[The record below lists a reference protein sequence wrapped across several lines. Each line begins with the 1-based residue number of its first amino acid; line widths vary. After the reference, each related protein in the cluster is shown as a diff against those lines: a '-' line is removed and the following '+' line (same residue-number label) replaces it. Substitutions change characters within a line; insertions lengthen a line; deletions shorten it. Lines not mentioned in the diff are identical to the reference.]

1 MMPAQDVTGVFD
13 SSFNQYF
20 KDARTMK
27 VSVTRDKQVMK
38 HPVEDGSTISDHVIL
53 NPIEI
58 QLIVFTR
65 RGLEKSVY
73 GQIATLFKANT
84 LVTVQTRVDSFK
96 NMLMVGM
103 PHEETTEMTDVVAI
117 VQKFEETRL
126 VKLAYST
133 AAPKAKKNTDTI
145 KRGEQQPKSSVAY
158 KIFN

>member
-1 MMPAQDVTGVFD
+1 MPAQDVTGVFD

-27 VSVTRDKQVMK
+27 VSVTKDKKVME
-38 HPVEDGSTISDHVIL
+38 HPVEDGSTISDHVIF

-58 QLIVFTR
+58 ELIVFTR
-65 RGLEKSVY
+65 RGLEKQVY
-73 GQIATLFKANT
+73 AQIDTLFKSNT

-96 NMLMVGM
+96 NMLMQGM

-117 VQKFEETRL
+117 VQKFKETRL
-126 VKLAYST
+126 VKLAYAT
-133 AAPKAKKNTDTI
+133 AAPKAKKNTDTV
-145 KRGEQQPKSSVAY
+145 KRGEQQPKASVAY